1 MCPKCHSEDILTGR
15 SFNAVFFTTT
25 DIYQYAV
32 AVVDY
37 GFQSNTGFQAT
48 PENSSPT
55 LPQFEEF
62 VWQGKCEGFSE
73 NSCDWNVKDDDKV
86 VKLLNDVR
94 NPDRAQDFER
104 LPSRTCMDAYTE
116 GFMQNYSD
124 VVVITKTIQPGT
136 PVLWTRYPQRILSED
151 KQDTNN
157 DPFHWVCKDTLKF
170 SNESGICYK
179 NDALNNIDPNSWTV
193 QGHGVDHCLA
203 RKAANHCSLQYNA
216 WIMGAVMVFTIIK
229 VLAVATLVFTHPK
242 GENYLRTIGDAIA
255 SFLEKPDPH
264 TEGMCLVSSAQVRKY
279 GFKDSEKP
287 RTSTTTWCR
296 WWAKARPEEEVF
308 KFPYPPQTFANSS
321 PRWWTGANTTEFFAS
336 VGISAAYVII
346 LSGSLGWALSETN
359 GNAYAHKIGRPDI
372 QSLTI
377 LKPDDTGSSG
387 IVPTLITANI
397 PQLGFSLL
405 YVIYTNIWS
414 KLLIAHEFDRL
425 TVNKKGLRV
434 SDRPRGEQRTSHFF
448 TLPIRYA
455 FPLMACSAALHW
467 LCSRSLFMARFDGVD
482 VDGELDKRD
491 QLVRLAYNVQGMTA
505 LIGVNF
511 AMVVATVS
519 IAGFRRLRTGLGEIA
534 MSVVISA
541 ACHVKRYEAEPW
553 LQEVQ
558 WGDVSEGVGGVRDG
572 QIVRHC
578 AFTSLLAEPPT
589 EEHAYQ

>member
-1 MCPKCHSEDILTGR
+1 MVSLIALIINVFLFAWLLRRYKTLGGTGTVHKSNCSEVENIETGIKVGLNVL
-15 SFNAVFFTTT
+15 STLVLACLSIFFNAVFFTTT

-193 QGHGVDHCLA
+193 QGHG
-203 RKAANHCSLQYNA
+203 
-216 WIMGAVMVFTIIK
+216 
-229 VLAVATLVFTHPK
+229 
-242 GENYLRTIGDAIA
+242 
-255 SFLEKPDPH
+255 
-264 TEGMCLVSSAQVRKY
+264 
-279 GFKDSEKP
+279 
-287 RTSTTTWCR
+287 
-296 WWAKARPEEEVF
+296 
-308 KFPYPPQTFANSS
+308 TFANAS

-553 LQEVQ
+553 LQKVQ
-558 WGDVSEGVGGVRDG
+558 WGDVSEGIGEVRDG